1 MPLRSRVKTLSDKDR
16 ENFKLKMITGQGAWG
31 DNFQCQGARDEQ
43 QLLKTVAARQE
54 KELERWFF
62 IRQCDCWL
70 TFSKFFE
77 IIFIELK
84 IHHRWGASSDPVRP
98 QWGAGSSQDQDEEG
112 FLKRTDS
119 WCRMMWIKCS
129 CQCFSKKLWVHFENI
144 NVQCFMSKDSFLT
157 TSLLSMFQVQ
167 EENRRINNLV
177 KDKDAQVYC

>member
-1 MPLRSRVKTLSDKDR
+1 
-16 ENFKLKMITGQGAWG
+16 MITG
-31 DNFQCQGARDEQ
+31 QGARDEQ

-129 CQCFSKKLWVHFENI
+129 CQCFSKKLWAHFENI
-144 NVQCFMSKDSFLT
+144 NVQCFNVQCQCFMSKDSFLT